1 MKDGFIKVAVAT
13 PPVKVA
19 DCVYNGEQAAAMIK
33 EADGHQ
39 VQLLVLPELYLTG
52 YTCGDLF
59 LQGTLLEGALQ
70 ALKKVVETS
79 RESDMLVVVGLPFSF
94 GGKLYN
100 CAAVCQD
107 GEVLGLIPKSI
118 LPNYGEF
125 YERRQFTPAFDGI

>member
-39 VQLLVLPELYLTG
+39 VQLLVMPELYLTG

-59 LQGTLLEGALQ
+59 LQGALLEGALQ

-79 RESDMLVVVGLPFSF
+79 RGSDMLVVVGLPFSLVENSITVRRSARTEKSWGSSPNPF
-94 GGKLYN
+94 YPIMVN
-100 CAAVCQD
+100 FMSAAS
-107 GEVLGLIPKSI
+107 L
-118 LPNYGEF
+118 LPLL
-125 YERRQFTPAFDGI
+125 TA